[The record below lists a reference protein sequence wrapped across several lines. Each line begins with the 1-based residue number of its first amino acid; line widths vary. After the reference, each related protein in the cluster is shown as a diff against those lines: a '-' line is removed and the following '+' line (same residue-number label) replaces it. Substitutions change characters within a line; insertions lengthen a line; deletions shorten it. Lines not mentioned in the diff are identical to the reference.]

1 MVSLNWGCNISD
13 LFSKS
18 TGKATTFFAK
28 YLKIVVSKP
37 KNPIFDKKNTP

>member
-18 TGKATTFFAK
+18 TGKVRTFFTGTRK
-28 YLKIVVSKP
+28 NVVSSL
-37 KNPIFDKKNTP
+37 KNPIFDKKNQ